1 MAHGYWL
8 DEAVLDRA
16 LEALANVYARSDASI
31 AVDHDAVERAY
42 EGMRARIETGFA
54 FDAMAVGELMSA
66 LRAAGFGDAADRF
79 DALAGMPTTAPCAEY
94 LPK

>member
-1 MAHGYWL
+1 
-8 DEAVLDRA
+8 
-16 LEALANVYARSDASI
+16 
-31 AVDHDAVERAY
+31 
-42 EGMRARIETGFA
+42 MRARIETGFA